1 MAGGKNFN
9 TPNMFS
15 HIIKDKYLR
24 VVAVLSLLLLL
35 IAGIVFYATAGAE
48 PKPLTIHFKPS
59 SGVDFSGTRGDVFG
73 VLFSAFAIITINIF
87 LADFLYNR
95 KRFLSYIFSF
105 ANLWFAILILVTIGV
120 IISIN

>member
-1 MAGGKNFN
+1 
-9 TPNMFS
+9 MFS
-15 HIIKDKYLR
+15 HIVKDKYLR

-35 IAGIVFYATAGAE
+35 ITGIIFYLTAGAE

-59 SGVDFSGTRGDVFG
+59 GGVDFSGDRGDVFG
-73 VLFSAFAIITINIF
+73 VLFSALAIIIINIF

-105 ANLWFAILILVTIGV
+105 ANLWLAILILVVIGV